1 MIRLTSKYTNNVW
14 YVNPD
19 HIISIGCINGGT
31 TVELTTDIE
40 TDAVRHVTESP
51 AEVARKVLE
60 YRLAMERYR
69 AGVFAEATALRED
82 ANTLAWARNA
92 EYRIMLN
99 LAGLEDMNHDAG

>member
-51 AEVARKVLE
+51 EEVARKVLE
-60 YRLAMERYR
+60 WQYIMRNGGYLNTKEMAM
-69 AGVFAEATALRED
+69 LRE
-82 ANTLAWARNA
+82 
-92 EYRIMLN
+92 
-99 LAGLEDMNHDAG
+99 LAGLEE

>member
-40 TDAVRHVTESP
+40 TDAVRHITETP
-51 AEVARKVLE
+51 EEVVRKVLE
-60 YRLAMERYR
+60 WKLAMADYQDSS
-69 AGVFAEATALRED
+69 G
-82 ANTLAWARNA
+82 
-92 EYRIMLN
+92 EYRQMMRETLEE
-99 LAGLEDMNHDAG
+99 LAGLEEQNYD